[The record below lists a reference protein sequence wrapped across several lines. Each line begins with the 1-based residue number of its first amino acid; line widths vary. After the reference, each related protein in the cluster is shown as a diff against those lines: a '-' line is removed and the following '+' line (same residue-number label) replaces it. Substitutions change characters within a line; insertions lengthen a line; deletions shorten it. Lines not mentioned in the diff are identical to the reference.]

1 MGIHLDSAD
10 GMEVSTFPACGT
22 ATPTAFGYNGGEFR
36 HSAAA
41 GEPDWDIQG
50 YLFKMASCQR
60 RTVEWKRDLKDVCG
74 GLREDESGRC
84 IKCNDWGRKWRA
96 LTLITNSY
104 DEWGLET
111 GTQARNVIRDQ
122 L

>member
-41 GEPDWDIQG
+41 GEPDWDHSRISLQDG
-50 YLFKMASCQR
+50 ELSTEDCGVEARLERCVR
-60 RTVEWKRDLKDVCG
+60 RVTG
-74 GLREDESGRC
+74 G
-84 IKCNDWGRKWRA
+84 
-96 LTLITNSY
+96 
-104 DEWGLET
+104 
-111 GTQARNVIRDQ
+111 
-122 L
+122 